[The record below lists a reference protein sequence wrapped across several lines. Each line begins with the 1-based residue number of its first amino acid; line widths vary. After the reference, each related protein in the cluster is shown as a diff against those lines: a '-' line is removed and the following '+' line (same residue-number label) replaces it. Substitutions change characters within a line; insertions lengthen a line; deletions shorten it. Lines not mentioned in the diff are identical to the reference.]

1 MSRCSDLTAG
11 LRARHRRRSDPAG
24 SPSAAERAAR
34 LDGALADYRDAT
46 YASWAPPAG
55 PAEVSPLADR
65 RIVAELR
72 AAPKPALPDRR
83 VRYGIAA
90 VGAVAASVAAVVVAL
105 STLGEPGTVDPGNDV
120 LLAAATPGGDRGP
133 FAERSA
139 LQRCLEAARIPLTQR
154 VLLGAGPVH
163 VRGSEAVALLLPG
176 PSLGDLTVLAVTPQC
191 AEGAAASVLITR
203 TLPATGR
210 GANGTP

>member
-46 YASWAPPAG
+46 YA
-55 PAEVSPLADR
+55 EVSPLADR

-83 VRYGIAA
+83 VRYGVAA